1 MRTKDILIEL
11 IQLVH
16 EYDERIGE
24 SDELTM
30 AGFLGFATGK
40 TDTAVLKVRNDSG
53 DQAPWLV
60 EMGEETDTV
69 IARLVT
75 VMNRYAKSYIKRAL
89 HGSPIQTGEEFSFML
104 YLMTFES
111 LTKTELI
118 NKNILEKTSG
128 MEVIKRL
135 LKLEYIQEFDD
146 SHDKRSKRIAL
157 TREGRNELLK
167 VLPVMRQVSSLVTG
181 NLNDQERSVL
191 AHLLKKLDHYH
202 HDVFVNDKLSD
213 FEDLTKKYLITR

>member
-1 MRTKDILIEL
+1 MRTKEILVGL
-11 IQLVH
+11 IDQLA
-16 EYDERIGE
+16 EYEKGTAE

-30 AGFLGFATGK
+30 AGFLQFVNNKNAPNPIP
-40 TDTAVLKVRNDSG
+40 VRNDSG
-53 DQAPWLV
+53 DLAPWLV

-89 HGSPIQTGEEFSFML
+89 HGSDIQTGEEFSFML

-118 NKNILEKTSG
+118 NKNIVEKTSG

-135 LKLEYIQEFDD
+135 LKLGYIHEFED
-146 SHDKRSKRIAL
+146 SQDKRSKRIAL
-157 TREGRNELLK
+157 TNEGRNELLK
-167 VLPVMRQVSSLVTG
+167 VLPLMRKVSSLVTG
-181 NLNDQERSVL
+181 NLNDQERSML
-191 AHLLKKLDHYH
+191 AYLLKKLDHYH
-202 HDVFVNDKLSD
+202 HDVFLNDKLTD
-213 FEDLTKKYLITR
+213 FQALTTKYLGRE